1 MQKSEMAE
9 KNHRIGQGEII
20 FRIFLAFFLTCP
32 AETVDSLPRAC
43 GIVVLDHLHHCLF
56 FTMAHTKSAQ
66 KRIRQTEVRTE
77 RNRAAKSRIR
87 TLRKKVADAVTSG
100 DKAAASTAVSAL
112 ASAVDKAAKTNLIH
126 SNKAA
131 NIKSKAAKALAAAGV

>member
-1 MQKSEMAE
+1 
-9 KNHRIGQGEII
+9 
-20 FRIFLAFFLTCP
+20 
-32 AETVDSLPRAC
+32 
-43 GIVVLDHLHHCLF
+43 
-56 FTMAHTKSAQ
+56 MAHTKSAQ

-87 TLRKKVADAVTSG
+87 TLRKKVSEALSAG
-100 DKAAASTAVSAL
+100 DKTAATSAVSEL

-131 NIKSKAAKALAAAGV
+131 NIKSKAAKALAANGA

>member
-1 MQKSEMAE
+1 MQKSQMAE
-9 KNHRIGQGEII
+9 KKCRHGQGRII
-20 FRIFLAFFLTCP
+20 FCIFLAFFLTCCV
-32 AETVDSLPRAC
+32 ETVDFSPRAS
-43 GIVVLDHLHHCLF
+43 GNVFLESLHHCHF

-131 NIKSKAAKALAAAGV
+131 NIKSKAAKALAAAGA

>member
-1 MQKSEMAE
+1 
-9 KNHRIGQGEII
+9 
-20 FRIFLAFFLTCP
+20 
-32 AETVDSLPRAC
+32 
-43 GIVVLDHLHHCLF
+43 
-56 FTMAHTKSAQ
+56 MAHTKSAQ

-87 TLRKKVADAVTSG
+87 TLRKKVAEAVTSG
-100 DKAAASTAVSAL
+100 DKAAATTAVSAL

-131 NIKSKAAKALAAAGV
+131 NIKSKAAKALASAGA

>member
-1 MQKSEMAE
+1 MIFSR
-9 KNHRIGQGEII
+9 NHV
-20 FRIFLAFFLTCP
+20 FFLT
-32 AETVDSLPRAC
+32 ANAKSLVSPPRASELLVC
-43 GIVVLDHLHHCLF
+43 SHHLSYF

-87 TLRKKVADAVTSG
+87 TLRKKVAEAVTSG
-100 DKAAASTAVSAL
+100 DKTAAATAVSQL

-131 NIKSKAAKALAAAGV
+131 NIKSKAAKSLAAAGA

>member
-1 MQKSEMAE
+1 
-9 KNHRIGQGEII
+9 
-20 FRIFLAFFLTCP
+20 
-32 AETVDSLPRAC
+32 
-43 GIVVLDHLHHCLF
+43 
-56 FTMAHTKSAQ
+56 MAHTKSAQ

-87 TLRKKVADAVTSG
+87 TLRKKVSEAVTSG
-100 DKAAASTAVSAL
+100 DQTAAAAAVSQL

-131 NIKSKAAKALAAAGV
+131 NIKSKAAKSLAAVGA

>member
-1 MQKSEMAE
+1 
-9 KNHRIGQGEII
+9 
-20 FRIFLAFFLTCP
+20 
-32 AETVDSLPRAC
+32 
-43 GIVVLDHLHHCLF
+43 
-56 FTMAHTKSAQ
+56 MAHTKSAQ

-87 TLRKKVADAVTSG
+87 TLRKKVSEALSAG
-100 DKAAASTAVSAL
+100 DKTAATSAVSEL

-131 NIKSKAAKALAAAGV
+131 NIKSKAAKSLAANGA

>member
-1 MQKSEMAE
+1 
-9 KNHRIGQGEII
+9 
-20 FRIFLAFFLTCP
+20 
-32 AETVDSLPRAC
+32 
-43 GIVVLDHLHHCLF
+43 
-56 FTMAHTKSAQ
+56 MAHTKSAQ

-87 TLRKKVADAVTSG
+87 TLRKKVADALTAG
-100 DKAAASTAVSAL
+100 DKTAAAAAANVL

-131 NIKSKAAKALAAAGV
+131 NIKSKTAKALATA